1 MRVRSTF
8 VHCIACHTSIT
19 HMRSRPVVIG
29 VVASHIYIYMYCCTV
44 WFGLALSGAMFVW
57 LLRYPTLRPVMFHDE
72 QLMMGFHGK
81 KSKGLWE
88 ERPYPGPIQPA
99 SIPTPPAMKFK
110 LVDPQVYV

>member
-1 MRVRSTF
+1 
-8 VHCIACHTSIT
+8 
-19 HMRSRPVVIG
+19 MRSRPVVIG

-44 WFGLALSGAMFVW
+44 WFGLVLSGAMFVW

>member
-1 MRVRSTF
+1 
-8 VHCIACHTSIT
+8 
-19 HMRSRPVVIG
+19 
-29 VVASHIYIYMYCCTV
+29 
-44 WFGLALSGAMFVW
+44 
-57 LLRYPTLRPVMFHDE
+57 MFHDE